1 MISYNKL
8 SFKELV
14 EAQENLS
21 GVVGPIEGALGG
33 LPVAERNSA
42 FFAVFDEA
50 GDTGPE
56 IIGKTQFRVTYL
68 VNSSLDTSKP
78 SADSVAIT
86 NINQNFEKG
95 SNVIIRADN
104 ATVLNQTLTDL
115 QSLHDVGTLT
125 LISTSEYGKNPED
138 YATMLTFRQVGIE
151 ELESEGIPNITF
163 QVRALGQE
171 EGEGIL
177 PGNIDV
183 VEWNTLSTS
192 PPPVGFSSYINW
204 DNERFLIQ
212 ENTIDIG
219 TQIKFSARVPLELDI
234 LPINTTAIAT
244 IELIKQNGSNTVVL
258 DTQTIS
264 WEADNFAIS
273 NPINKVVTLTS
284 NYNHYV
290 INDQIKIRISYP
302 GFDYPPSQQ
311 PRLKIANAGGSFGIL
326 QKTPPE
332 GGLEGITFRSEDYW
346 EKIIETYGTPGEFG
360 SYSIITT
367 EYGFGQFYHGDYIQS
382 LNKEQYKQQNGEI
395 INQSSNNA
403 ILSFDPNQDGN
414 TFDPIVTPAKF
425 LPGDKL
431 RFEYDPTQVHT
442 IFKVEDENNQIQLTI
457 EPGVQ
462 SGVVLNHYVHYR
474 INPDGAYIIIDSKKN
489 NEAGVYQ
496 PFQGIILPQFSSSD
510 LLEKQDN
517 LIFNL
522 KQVGIIEN

>member
-1 MISYNKL
+1 MNSYNKL
-8 SFKELV
+8 SFEELV

-21 GVVGPIEGALGG
+21 GIVGPIEGALGG
-33 LPVAERNSA
+33 LPVAERNSE

-78 SADSVAIT
+78 SADSVAIA

-95 SNVIIRADN
+95 SNVIVRADN

-138 YATMLTFRQVGIE
+138 YASMLTFKQVGIE
-151 ELESEGIPNITF
+151 EQESEGIPNVTF
-163 QVRALGQE
+163 QARALGQV
-171 EGEGIL
+171 GVNGIL
-177 PGNIDV
+177 PGNEDI
-183 VEWNTLSTS
+183 VEWTTISE
-192 PPPVGFSSYINW
+192 PPVGFSSYINW
-204 DNERFLIQ
+204 DNERFLMQ
-212 ENTIDIG
+212 ENTVDIG
-219 TQIKFSARVPLELDI
+219 TQIKFSATVPLQLST
-234 LPINTTAIAT
+234 LPANSTAIAI
-244 IELIKQNGSNTVVL
+244 IELIKQNGSDTVIL

-264 WEADNFAIS
+264 WTSDNFQLS
-273 NPINKVVTLTS
+273 TPINKTAILTS

-290 INDQIKIRISYP
+290 INDQIKIRITYP
-302 GFDYPPSQQ
+302 GFSYPTYQP
-311 PRLKIANAGGSFGIL
+311 PRLKIAGGGGLFKIL

-332 GGLEGITFRSEDYW
+332 GGLAGITFKTKDYW
-346 EKIIETYGTPGEFG
+346 DKIIETYGTPGEFG

-367 EYGFGQFYHGDYIQS
+367 EQGFGQFYHGDYIQS
-382 LNKEQYKQQNGEI
+382 LNKEQYEQVNGEI

-414 TFDPIVTPAKF
+414 TFDPVITPAKF

-431 RFEYDPTQVHT
+431 RFEYDPTQVYT
-442 IFKVEDENNQIQLTI
+442 IFKVEDENNQIRLTI

-462 SGVVLNHYVHYR
+462 PGIEVNHYVHYR
-474 INPDGAYIIIDSKKN
+474 VIPDGAYIIVDSKKN

-496 PFQGIILPQFSSSD
+496 PFQGIILPQFPSSN